1 MTSNKGMGRGIL
13 ILLLT
18 AACMVAQTPLRMP
31 VPEPPKP
38 SRPQPGQL
46 ATDRGE
52 QKEEPV
58 GPKITVDTRIVLV
71 PTTVY
76 DANGQAVSGLQL
88 HNFEVFDND
97 KPQEF
102 KLDVTFQ
109 PIDVVVCVQADAVVE
124 DVLPKIKKIGS
135 LLENL
140 VAGEQG
146 TVAVIAFDHRIRVMT
161 DFTNDGTKI
170 KKALEG
176 INAGSSSARQ
186 IDAVN
191 DAVRMLS
198 HRGKNRRRIL
208 LLISETRDKGSEGK
222 LKYTLQAAELAG
234 VQAYTVNMSRF
245 LNTLLARTPVPRP
258 PAIPAEAR
266 HMPNGATATPTELM
280 QYNGTGNV
288 MPAFVEIF
296 RQAKALFISN
306 PAEVL
311 TKYTGGREF
320 GFVSQR
326 GLEDAIASIGDELH
340 SQYMLSYS
348 PNNKIEGGWHSI
360 RIVVHKEGGNL
371 KDVRNR
377 SGYWMAGVPE

>member
-1 MTSNKGMGRGIL
+1 MSRRIVIACL
-13 ILLLT
+13 AQALLLGQ
-18 AACMVAQTPLRMP
+18 VKIP
-31 VPEPPKP
+31 VPEPAKQP
-38 SRPQPGQL
+38 RPQPGQL
-46 ATDRGE
+46 ATERE
-52 QKEEPV
+52 QKKEEPV
-58 GPKITVDTRIVLV
+58 GTTITVTTKIVQA
-71 PTTVY
+71 PTIVY
-76 DANGQAVSGLQL
+76 DAGGRAVNGLQL

-102 KLDVTFQ
+102 KLDVAFQ
-109 PIDVVVCVQADAVVE
+109 PIDVVVAVQADAVAE

-146 TVAVIAFDHRIRVMT
+146 SVAVIAFDHRIRVMT
-161 DFTNDGTKI
+161 DFTNDGVKI

-191 DAVRMLS
+191 DAVRMLGR
-198 HRGKNRRRIL
+198 RGKDRRRIL

-222 LKYTLQAAELAG
+222 LKQTLTEAEMRN
-234 VQAYTVNMSRF
+234 VQVYTVNMSRF
-245 LNTLLARTPVPRP
+245 LNTLLAKTPLPRP

-266 HMPNGATATPTELM
+266 HSPTGATMTPTELQ

-288 MPAFVEIF
+288 LPAFVEIF
-296 RQAKALFISN
+296 RQAKAIFISN

-320 GFVSQR
+320 GFVSQK
-326 GLEDAIASIGDELH
+326 GLEDAIAAIGDELH
-340 SQYMLSYS
+340 SQYLISYT
-348 PNNKIEGGWHSI
+348 PNNQLEGGWHSI
-360 RIVVHKEGGNL
+360 RIVARREGGNL
-371 KDVRNR
+371 KDVRTR
-377 SGYWMAGVPE
+377 PGYWMAAVPNQ